1 MAKVSRPLLYNIS
14 DEGEVL
20 HFRSFEM
27 LESFNEL
34 RDY

>member
-1 MAKVSRPLLYNIS
+1 MAKVSRPLLFYIS

-27 LESFNEL
+27 PESFNEL

>member
-14 DEGEVL
+14 DEGKVL
-20 HFRSFEM
+20 HCLSFEM

-34 RDY
+34 CDY

>member
-20 HFRSFEM
+20 CFRSFEM
-27 LESFNEL
+27 LESFSEL
-34 RDY
+34 SDY

>member
-14 DEGEVL
+14 DEGQVL

-34 RDY
+34 RNY